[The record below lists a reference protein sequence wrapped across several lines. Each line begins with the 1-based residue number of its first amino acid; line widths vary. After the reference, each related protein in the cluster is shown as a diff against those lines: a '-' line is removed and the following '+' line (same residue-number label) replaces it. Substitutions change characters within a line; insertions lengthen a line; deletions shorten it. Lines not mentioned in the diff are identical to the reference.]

1 VPEPISSVVVT
12 VGGFM
17 GMIVMPMSVVVV
29 TVLVAV
35 ACGRSPVGGDQ
46 DVGAFLEAL
55 DAMGCL
61 RRDRIPVARPER
73 DNAPLKV
80 DLELAGD
87 LVGRLFEVVTVV
99 VRGDAGLE
107 EDLVDVQCRACRDDA
122 LPDPGTDRPQWL
134 VASDGDERANDW
146 LLSSPPAEPVRR

>member
-1 VPEPISSVVVT
+1 
-12 VGGFM
+12 
-17 GMIVMPMSVVVV
+17 MIVMPMGMVVV

-35 ACGRSPVGGDQ
+35 ACCRPAVGGDE
-46 DVGAFLEAL
+46 DVGTLLEAL
-55 DAMGCL
+55 NAVRCL
-61 RRDRIPVARPER
+61 RRDRIAVARAER

-107 EDLVDVQCRACRDDA
+107 EDLVDVECRARRDDA
-122 LPDPGTDRPQWL
+122 LPDPGADRPQWL
-134 VASDGDERANDW
+134 VASDGNEGADDW
-146 LLSSPPAEPVRR
+146 LLSSRPVEPVKR